1 MNNNI
6 ELLAPAGT
14 YEAFLAAVE
23 NGANAVYLGGK
34 LFNARANA
42 SNFDIDELKKI
53 VEYAHLRD
61 VKINLTMNTLLD
73 DTELKEA
80 LDFAYSIYEIG
91 VDAVIIQ
98 DLGLAKV
105 LHEHLPDLPL
115 HASTQISTHNLEG
128 VNELTKL
135 GFSRVVLARELSL
148 EEIKY
153 ICENTTTEIEIFA
166 HGALC
171 VSYSGQCLMSSMI
184 GDRSG
189 NRGKCAQPCRLPY
202 KLVKNDKE
210 IASGY
215 LLSPKDLSTL
225 EILKDL
231 PNVTC
236 LKIEGRMKS
245 PEYVATVIS
254 TYRKYLDNINVMPL
268 SLEEISTTTTHSLPT
283 TPDNLID
290 FSKTCNQ
297 IDEQDKKNLA
307 QIFNRGGFSKAYL
320 FGKTGKDMMCYEKP
334 KHWGIYVGKVTNY
347 DGKRYITLDNTNE
360 INIGDGIEIW
370 NGTNESPSTIVSEL
384 IGNKIGRIHGK
395 INIGDKVYKTL
406 DKSLNQK
413 ARESFS
419 RGFVRRKPVSLKV
432 FIHSNTPIKILINDF
447 EFISDILPEKAQKQ
461 PLTKEKVSA
470 QFSKTGNTPFEVTYL
485 ETQLDNE
492 LFLPVSTLNEL
503 RRQAFEAYENLLISK
518 IPRIIERRP
527 LEFVDNRAIK
537 SSFNYTNKQVS
548 VFFNILREEYLKLEN
563 VDCFYFSFKDALTK
577 LELITQFRGKK
588 YIVLPVIT
596 KSNLAKIAP
605 KVSGFVLSNIGQ
617 LEYFK
622 NYLNTPLKDYLEYDI
637 QSDNNDISKNAF
649 YNNNDIPKKY
659 NIELIANY
667 TFNSFNSYTLELL
680 HKLGFSK
687 VILSPELTKNQIN
700 SLPNL
705 NISKEII
712 AYGNICVMNSEYC
725 PIGSLVG
732 GLSANTKCSMPCIK
746 NDKYYLRDRL
756 NIDFRVLSDN
766 IDCQS
771 RIFNAKINSIETNN
785 LNVESIRL
793 DIIDEP
799 LNEVQKI
806 VNIHKKGDKLSGEQ
820 YTNGHLNRPV

>member
-1 MNNNI
+1 MNHNV

-53 VEYAHLRD
+53 VEYAHLRG

-73 DTELKEA
+73 DCELKEA
-80 LDFAYSIYEIG
+80 LEFAYSIYEIG

-98 DLGLAKV
+98 DLGLAKI
-105 LHEHLPDLPL
+105 LHKYIPDLPL
-115 HASTQISTHNLEG
+115 HASTQISIHNLEG
-128 VNELTKL
+128 VNELAKL

-153 ICENTTTEIEIFA
+153 ICDNTDIEIEIFA

-202 KLVKNDKE
+202 KLIKDNKE
-210 IASGY
+210 LASGY

-225 EILKDL
+225 EILKEL
-231 PNVTC
+231 PNIAC

-254 TYRKYLDNINVMPL
+254 TYRKYLDNVNVMPL
-268 SLEEISTTTTHSLPT
+268 DLDAN
-283 TPDNLID
+283 DNLID
-290 FSKTCNQ
+290 FSQTCNQ
-297 IDEQDKKNLA
+297 IDEQDKQNLA

-347 DGKRYITLDNTNE
+347 DGKRYVTLDNVKD
-360 INIGDGIEIW
+360 ISIGDGIEIW
-370 NGTNESPSTIVSEL
+370 NGSNDSPSTIVSEL
-384 IGNKIGRIHGK
+384 IGNKIGRIRGQ

-406 DKSLNQK
+406 DKDLNQK

-419 RGFVRRKPVSLKV
+419 RGFVRHTPVNLK
-432 FIHSNTPIKILINDF
+432 ISILASTPIKILINDF
-447 EFISDILPEKAQKQ
+447 EYISDIIPEPAQKQ
-461 PLTKEKVSA
+461 PLTKEKIST

-485 ETQLDNE
+485 EAELDNE
-492 LFLPVSTLNEL
+492 LFLPVSVLNDL
-503 RRQAFEAYENLLISK
+503 RRQAFEAYEKLLISK
-518 IPRIIERRP
+518 IHKEIRP
-527 LEFVDNRAIK
+527 IPLNHEDDLHSTTINQRTT
-537 SSFNYTNKQVS
+537 SNKNVS
-548 VFFNILREEYLKLEN
+548 VFFNTLKEDYLKLKN
-563 VDCFYFSFKDALTK
+563 VDNFYFSFKDALTK
-577 LELITQFRGKK
+577 MDLITQFKGKK
-588 YIVLPVIT
+588 YIVFPAIT
-596 KSNLAKIAP
+596 KSNYATLIKKNISKLVP
-605 KVSGFVLSNIGQ
+605 NVTGFVLSNIGQ
-617 LEYFK
+617 LEY
-622 NYLNTPLKDYLEYDI
+622 LNELIHAENL
-637 QSDNNDISKNAF
+637 
-649 YNNNDIPKKY
+649 
-659 NIELIANY
+659 ELIANY
-667 TFNSFNSYTLELL
+667 NFNTFNSYTIKLLEE
-680 HKLGFSK
+680 LGFSK
-687 VILSPELTKNQIN
+687 VILSPELTKYQIN
-700 SLPNL
+700 DLVDL
-705 NISKEII
+705 NITKEII

-732 GLSANTKCSMPCIK
+732 GLCTDKKCSMPCIK

-756 NIDFRVLSDN
+756 NMDFRVIPDN

-771 RIFNAKINSIETNN
+771 RIFNTKTNSIETLD
-785 LNVESIRL
+785 LNVNSIRIDIL
-793 DIIDEP
+793 DEHFSEIQKIIDT
-799 LNEVQKI
+799 
-806 VNIHKKGDKLSGEQ
+806 HKAGKKLSGEK